1 MDITESGAPV
11 VANACDALWETL
23 PQLDPFERARARAW
37 ADGLTYLPLRAYVT
51 QMTALVD
58 LIYAWTALE
67 APRLAPPAGK
77 VVPIVL
83 YRYRAQFEGKT
94 IG

>member
-1 MDITESGAPV
+1 MNS
-11 VANACDALWETL
+11 WED
-23 PQLDPFERARARAW
+23 LDPFERARARAW
-37 ADGLTYLPLRAYVT
+37 SEGLAYLPLRAYCT
-51 QMTALVD
+51 QMNALID
-58 LIYAWTALE
+58 LVYAWTALE
-67 APRLAPPAGK
+67 APRLAPQGK